1 MLLFSIQIIT
11 AAHCVNR
18 AQKHYY
24 EVHAGLLRRF
34 SFAPEVQ
41 IGKVIKFI
49 VNDGFDR
56 DGMIFPLVFYQLR
69 ELLEMLSI

>member
-1 MLLFSIQIIT
+1 M
-11 AAHCVNR
+11 NR